1 MKNFLKILVVG
12 LLFNYCLFAKAEDS
26 SENYLKGKFY
36 TSVKNHLLIASN
48 KMNDDRFK
56 KTVIVILESDKEGA
70 WGFVINKPIGTI
82 PIALLV
88 DPSQSSP
95 EERDKLYNIK
105 MPVLWGGPV
114 ETNEIYI
121 LHSKEYKSVTSK
133 KYESISVSRD
143 YKILLDIIKKKGPK
157 NILIVMGYSGW
168 GPGQL
173 EGEMEQDHWVLS
185 NIDLDIIFGKKSKEK
200 WKKAYKNSF
209 IRL

>member
-12 LLFNYCLFAKAEDS
+12 LLFNYCLFAKTEDS

-143 YKILLDIIKKKGPK
+143 YKILLNIIKKKGPK
-157 NILIVMGYSGW
+157 NILIVMGYYGW

-173 EGEMEQDHWVLS
+173 EGEMEHDHWVLS
-185 NIDLDIIFGKKSKEK
+185 NIDLDIIFGKESKKK
-200 WKKAYKNSF
+200 WRKAYKNSF

>member
-1 MKNFLKILVVG
+1 MKNFLRILVVG
-12 LLFNYCLFAKAEDS
+12 LLFNFCLFAKAEDS

-70 WGFVINKPIGTI
+70 WGFVINKPIGKI

-173 EGEMEQDHWVLS
+173 EGEMELDHWVLS
-185 NIDLDIIFGKKSKEK
+185 NIDLDIIFGKESKEK
-200 WKKAYKNSF
+200 WRKAYKNSF

>member
-1 MKNFLKILVVG
+1 MKNFLKILFVG

-114 ETNEIYI
+114 ETNEI
-121 LHSKEYKSVTSK
+121 
-133 KYESISVSRD
+133 
-143 YKILLDIIKKKGPK
+143 
-157 NILIVMGYSGW
+157 
-168 GPGQL
+168 
-173 EGEMEQDHWVLS
+173 
-185 NIDLDIIFGKKSKEK
+185 
-200 WKKAYKNSF
+200 
-209 IRL
+209 

>member
-185 NIDLDIIFGKKSKEK
+185 NIDLDIIFGKESKEK
-200 WKKAYKNSF
+200 WRKAYKNSF

>member
-1 MKNFLKILVVG
+1 MKNFLRILVVG

-70 WGFVINKPIGTI
+70 WGFVINKPIGKI

-88 DPSQSSP
+88 DPSKSSP

-105 MPVLWGGPV
+105 MPLLWGGPV

-143 YKILLDIIKKKGPK
+143 YKILLNIIKKKGPK

-173 EGEMEQDHWVLS
+173 EGEMEHDHWVLS

>member
-1 MKNFLKILVVG
+1 MKNFLRILAVS
-12 LLFNYCLFAKAEDS
+12 LLFNFCLFAKAEDS

-121 LHSKEYKSVTSK
+121 LHSKEYKSETTK
-133 KYESISVSRD
+133 KFKNLSISSD
-143 YKILLDIIKKKGPK
+143 YEILFEIADKKGPK
-157 NILIVMGYSGW
+157 KSLVILGISSW

-173 EGEMEQDHWVLS
+173 EGEMEIETWVLS
-185 NIDLDIIFGKKSKEK
+185 EINTDLIFKMDNNKKWPNAINS
-200 WKKAYKNSF
+200 SF

>member
-1 MKNFLKILVVG
+1 MKNFLKILFVG

>member
-185 NIDLDIIFGKKSKEK
+185 YIDLDIIFGKKSKEK

>member
-1 MKNFLKILVVG
+1 MADNDNTFLNADSIYTEVEGESGKSLKLLADQKINLVGIVTSR
-12 LLFNYCLFAKAEDS
+12 FAKAEDS

-70 WGFVINKPIGTI
+70 WGFVINKPIGKI

-88 DPSQSSP
+88 DPSKSSP

-114 ETNEIYI
+114 DPNEIYI
-121 LHSKEYKSVTSK
+121 LHSKEYKSETSR
-133 KYESISVSRD
+133 KYESISVSRN
-143 YKILLDIIKKKGPK
+143 YKILLDMIKKHRS
-157 NILIVMGYSGW
+157 V
-168 GPGQL
+168 
-173 EGEMEQDHWVLS
+173 
-185 NIDLDIIFGKKSKEK
+185 
-200 WKKAYKNSF
+200 
-209 IRL
+209 

>member
-1 MKNFLKILVVG
+1 MKNFLKILFVG

-185 NIDLDIIFGKKSKEK
+185 NIDLDIIFGKESKKK
-200 WKKAYKNSF
+200 WRKAYKNSF